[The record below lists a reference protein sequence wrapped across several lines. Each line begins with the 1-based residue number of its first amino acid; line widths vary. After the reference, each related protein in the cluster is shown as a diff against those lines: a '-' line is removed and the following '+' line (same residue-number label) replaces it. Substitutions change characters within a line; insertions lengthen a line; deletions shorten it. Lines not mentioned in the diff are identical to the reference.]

1 MTPPSEQDQRKSK
14 DMTARRSKRVRLA
27 IPIVL
32 SGEDCS
38 GNEFQESTRTV
49 VVSKHGAKITTT
61 QELVLGGVVT
71 IENRRLGLAAEA
83 TVASIGKRRSPREPV
98 EIGVQLIKA
107 GNVWGIIFPPDDW
120 ATGSPLGSDGEELDG
135 TPKPTEPTAGATS
148 STAPTT
154 GPVQPART
162 FQSPTPG
169 AGILTPPPAVPVP
182 PKPVTTPVQLTPP
195 LVPAAAPGPAR
206 EKIDAITAAVLA
218 KLTKRL
224 EEADDTRLKAYTE
237 KVMRFTNQFALRVQ
251 ADFQD
256 AANRMEDQMVVSIQ
270 QKVGALADRIQA
282 SRSALESLLARFD
295 ALQQNSRT
303 LVEDTEQGIQAASQ
317 VALESALQELTV
329 NLRQGVEGTSATL
342 EAECQER
349 VLAAVSKT
357 VNATLAKADEHVAI
371 LMRDRLFKSY
381 AELKWQQ
388 EQMID
393 GVKEQLN
400 QIALSGTTDVAAR
413 FETMAGEIVPS
424 MREEIEKSLQ
434 ESAGKVVARTTQSL
448 QEQTQLLTQDTLVS
462 LQQAVQ
468 SLQDRMQEESRKVRQ
483 SSEQE
488 IIKTAEAFSKNV
500 AQRSELAIGSL
511 QSAAE
516 QGTSKLRAAQLE
528 SVRSLRAG
536 VEDYQKQLAARSALA
551 LESFQNGLHNCA
563 REMREGAVQQL
574 SQKLQSTADELAEA
588 SAEKVR
594 QHIQDEAVAT
604 TEIFSK
610 ESNQRLSAMADEFF
624 ASSSQELQARLRGQ
638 AEAQLDSVI
647 QSASDKFSEHLKKL
661 TQEAGLTLEK
671 ETWNELQKVARTL
684 LDASSET
691 LRQDVEQ
698 LTGKLQNDLK
708 AYQTTGADHA
718 RKQLLAMVRS
728 TVETLNQEAFAGLE
742 EFRTRLREV
751 AQESHEESLRELEAN
766 FQEALEKQR
775 AAISVLLQQQAEQC
789 RDLAGL
795 QIKTISEQ
803 IVAKATEALDRQVG
817 KSTRTVAELGEQT
830 RVGLENQSQKIEME
844 AKNSIWEYQKQMEQ
858 SSNASLDKFRKE
870 TGILLDEVVFR
881 LQQSVRSFQSAT
893 ADEVLGELQK
903 ASDNLL
909 EVSAAQMRKQ
919 TEQSLDLITERLK
932 EKEEEVVSDAANVFR
947 SRIADIFAIL
957 QESSKKTSELPDPER
972 LKKQS

>member
-1 MTPPSEQDQRKSK
+1 
-14 DMTARRSKRVRLA
+14 
-27 IPIVL
+27 
-32 SGEDCS
+32 
-38 GNEFQESTRTV
+38 
-49 VVSKHGAKITTT
+49 
-61 QELVLGGVVT
+61 
-71 IENRRLGLAAEA
+71 
-83 TVASIGKRRSPREPV
+83 
-98 EIGVQLIKA
+98 
-107 GNVWGIIFPPDDW
+107 
-120 ATGSPLGSDGEELDG
+120 
-135 TPKPTEPTAGATS
+135 
-148 STAPTT
+148 
-154 GPVQPART
+154 
-162 FQSPTPG
+162 
-169 AGILTPPPAVPVP
+169 
-182 PKPVTTPVQLTPP
+182 
-195 LVPAAAPGPAR
+195 
-206 EKIDAITAAVLA
+206 
-218 KLTKRL
+218 
-224 EEADDTRLKAYTE
+224 
-237 KVMRFTNQFALRVQ
+237 
-251 ADFQD
+251 
-256 AANRMEDQMVVSIQ
+256 
-270 QKVGALADRIQA
+270 
-282 SRSALESLLARFD
+282 
-295 ALQQNSRT
+295 
-303 LVEDTEQGIQAASQ
+303 
-317 VALESALQELTV
+317 
-329 NLRQGVEGTSATL
+329 L
-342 EAECQER
+342 EAKCQEQ

-357 VNATLAKADEHVAI
+357 VNATLAKADEQLAV

-400 QIALSGTTDVAAR
+400 QIALSGTTNLAAR
-413 FETMAGEIVPS
+413 LETMAGEIVPS
-424 MREEIEKSLQ
+424 TREETEKSLQ

-488 IIKTAEAFSKNV
+488 IIKTAKACSENV
-500 AQRSELAIGSL
+500 AQRSELAIGSV

-516 QGTSKLRAAQLE
+516 QGISKLRAAQLE
-528 SVRSLRAG
+528 SARSLRAG

-551 LESFQNGLHNCA
+551 LESFQNGLHNLA
-563 REMREGAVQQL
+563 GEMQEGAAQLL

-594 QHIQDEAVAT
+594 QSIQDEAVAT

-610 ESNQRLSAMADEFF
+610 ESNKRLSAMADEFF
-624 ASSSQELQARLRGQ
+624 ASSSEELQARLRGQ
-638 AEAQLDSVI
+638 AEAQLDSVG

-671 ETWNELQKVARTL
+671 EAGNELQKVARTL
-684 LDASSET
+684 LQSSSET
-691 LRQDVEQ
+691 LCEEVEQ

-708 AYQTTGADHA
+708 AFQATLADHP
-718 RKQLLAMVRS
+718 RKQLLAMARS

-742 EFRTRLREV
+742 EFRTRLRKI

-775 AAISVLLQQQAEQC
+775 AAISVLLQQQAEQS

-817 KSTRTVAELGEQT
+817 KSTRTVAEVGEQA
-830 RVGLENQSQKIEME
+830 RVGLENQGQKIEME
-844 AKNSIWEYQKQMEQ
+844 AKNSIWEYQRQMEE

-881 LQQSVRSFQSAT
+881 LQQSVCSFQSAT
-893 ADEVLGELQK
+893 ADEVLAELQK
-903 ASDNLL
+903 ASNNLL

-947 SRIADIFAIL
+947 SRIAEIFTIL
-957 QESSKKTSELPDPER
+957 QEGPQKTSELPNPER
-972 LKKQS
+972 LNKQR